1 MTDWTFKGFSDKIL
15 LYKGVFEMVETSKKK
30 IAYDIGYQKE
40 NTITKTVRFGKNTEK
55 ELCEYIANLSEPF
68 ASLDVFN
75 PITLRLNSQAK

>member
-1 MTDWTFKGFSDKIL
+1 
-15 LYKGVFEMVETSKKK
+15 MVASKKK

-68 ASLDVFN
+68 ASYVK
-75 PITLRLNSQAK
+75 RLIKEDMNKKSE